1 MQGLDSIAKKEPEA
15 LEQAETQWLKDGTG
29 VFSTSI
35 IGEAL
40 VGVKE
45 RS

>member
-1 MQGLDSIAKKEPEA
+1 VQGLDSIAKKEPEA

-35 IGEAL
+35 IGQWW